1 MSSGSDGIC
10 VYRYMDG
17 MYGTCERLSGGVNR
31 YPSAHPLISPDERFL
46 VFDAYG
52 PDAFGGSGDDDFYI
66 SVRLEDGTWSEP
78 SHLEEISTPGFNMTA
93 SLSPDGKYLFYYANH
108 DIYWVSAEILEPY
121 IESYGKTEP

>member
-1 MSSGSDGIC
+1 
-10 VYRYMDG
+10 
-17 MYGTCERLSGGVNR
+17 VNR
-31 YPSAHPLISPDERFL
+31 HRSAHPLISPDERFL

-52 PDAFGGSGDDDFYI
+52 PDALGGSGDDDFYI

-78 SHLEEISTPGFNMTA
+78 AHLMEISTAGANMTA

-121 IESYGKTEP
+121 LAALRKAAP